1 MRERLHGYGWYGG
14 IVFIAFAGLFTGVG
28 VPRLWISVL
37 AGGFYG
43 AVLGT
48 AVGHFSSLLGAT
60 LNFFIARWFLRGPVI
75 RRMPARLKVWYE
87 RFNRNG
93 FKYLLYMRLFPLSNA
108 TVTNTVG
115 GVSKMT
121 FPHFI
126 AATFIGYLPL
136 TIVFAIFGSSAAK
149 QNYWQLLIGA
159 AIFVTVLTVEHRL
172 RKRVTAEFDAE
183 ERGSAPIAGPA
194 PSRRSARRIRRNED
208 SATQGGRG
216 RPVSS
221 FGRIRHIPGIARAA
235 WSPASPPR
243 RRTSLRSP

>member
-1 MRERLHGYGWYGG
+1 MSEKAKQPKDKRVGDFVRLAGVLVFFAALGYLLSREEVRHLFFDITAMRERLHGYGWYGG

-183 ERGSAPIAGPA
+183 ERGSA
-194 PSRRSARRIRRNED
+194 
-208 SATQGGRG
+208 Q
-216 RPVSS
+216 
-221 FGRIRHIPGIARAA
+221 
-235 WSPASPPR
+235 
-243 RRTSLRSP
+243 

>member
-1 MRERLHGYGWYGG
+1 MPETANKPKDKRLSDLARLLGVLVFFAALGYLLSRDEVRRVFFDITAMRERLRAYGWYGG
-14 IVFIAFAGLFTGVG
+14 FVFIAFAGLFTGVG
-28 VPRLWISVL
+28 IPRLWISVL

-48 AVGHFSSLLGAT
+48 VIGHLSSLLGAT

-87 RFNRNG
+87 RFNRRG

-115 GVSKMT
+115 GVSRMT

-159 AIFVTVLTVEHRL
+159 AIFVTVLTVEHGL
-172 RKRVTAEFDAE
+172 
-183 ERGSAPIAGPA
+183 
-194 PSRRSARRIRRNED
+194 
-208 SATQGGRG
+208 
-216 RPVSS
+216 
-221 FGRIRHIPGIARAA
+221 
-235 WSPASPPR
+235 R
-243 RRTSLRSP
+243 RRVNAELATEEDRPGE